1 MKPYGKIY
9 SADGCTC
16 SLCRSRGYRKG
27 NGYESELRASKRR
40 ARQAAKRDI
49 QEQLQCLISPGF

>member
-1 MKPYGKIY
+1 MKPYGKFY
-9 SADGCTC
+9 SDDGCTC

-27 NGYESELRASKRR
+27 NGYDSEMRSSKRR

-49 QEQLQCLISPGF
+49 QEQLQ

>member
-1 MKPYGKIY
+1 MKPYGKLY

-49 QEQLQCLISPGF
+49 QEQLQ